1 MTQDA
6 PAAMH
11 KPRVEIRPRR
21 RPPLRFLPL
30 GGCGEIGM
38 NLSLYGFGAR
48 EEDEAWIAVD
58 CGMMIRQ
65 DLPDT
70 PLQVPNQAG
79 LDALGIV
86 PRALVIT
93 HGHEDHIGAVAWLWP
108 TWGCPIHATP
118 LAAGLLRA
126 KFQERGLATDAI
138 RVIEPGEAIEVAPF
152 TLRFLPVPHSIPESC
167 ALLITAGEHRV
178 LHTGDWKLDPDPLL
192 GAPIDPAT
200 FRALAPLDLV
210 VGDSTNAPLPGESR
224 SEGEVAEALEHTIAH
239 CEGRVVVSC
248 FASNLARVLAI
259 GRAAE
264 RCGRRVSLM
273 GRSMERMVAVARGL
287 GYLDDFPPL
296 VPSNDLGYLPPEEV
310 LVIATGSQGEPR
322 AALQRLARGRHRSL
336 ELGPGDSVIFSAKAI
351 PGNEL
356 LIERLKA
363 GLRHLGVAIL
373 DEFNHPELHAS
384 GHPAREELRTLYGW
398 VRPRH
403 LLPVHGEPRHQQA
416 HREIAESLGIRA
428 PLSPANGDLIRF
440 DGDGLTL
447 EARHPQ
453 PPVIVSQDA
462 VAPLPGL
469 GGRRD
474 VGGRHGSL
482 YLAVSVAA
490 TEAGGWTRIG
500 RLMLDGGDAPPF
512 DEDDFADW
520 LDAALAELSAE
531 TLADLR
537 LALQPRLIGWFA
549 DHLRRLPEIHL
560 QLLAVEMPVVG
571 SPG

>member
-1 MTQDA
+1 M
-6 PAAMH
+6 ML
-11 KPRVEIRPRR
+11 KSRVQIRPRR

-38 NLSLYGFGAR
+38 NLSLYGHGEGQDA
-48 EEDEAWIAVD
+48 AWIAVD

-65 DLPDT
+65 DLPDS
-70 PLQVPNQAG
+70 PLQVPNLAS
-79 LDALGIV
+79 LEALGIA
-86 PRALVIT
+86 PGALIIT
-93 HGHEDHIGAVAWLWP
+93 HGHEDHIGAAAWLWP
-108 TWGCPIHATP
+108 KWGCPIYATP

-126 KFQERGLATDAI
+126 KFHERGLASDAI
-138 RVIEPGEAIEVAPF
+138 RVIEPGEAMDTGPF

-167 ALLITAGEHRV
+167 SLLIAAGEHRV

-192 GAPIDPAT
+192 GAPISPAT
-200 FRALAPLDLV
+200 FRALAPVDLV

-224 SEGEVAEALEHTIAH
+224 SEGEVAKALDHTIAR
-239 CEGRVVVSC
+239 CEGRVVVTC

-273 GRSMERMVAVARGL
+273 GRSMERMVAIARGL

-296 VPSNDLGYLPPEEV
+296 VPTSDLGYLPPEEV

-336 ELGPGDSVIFSAKAI
+336 ELGSGDSVIFSAKAI

-356 LIERLKA
+356 LIERLKR
-363 GLRHLGVAIL
+363 GLRQLGVEVL

-384 GHPAREELRTLYGW
+384 GHPAQEELRTLYGW
-398 VRPRH
+398 VKPRH

-416 HREIAESLGIRA
+416 HRELAEALGIQA
-428 PLSPANGDLIRF
+428 PLSPLNGDMIRL
-440 DGDGLTL
+440 DADGLTL
-447 EARHPQ
+447 ESRHPQ
-453 PPVIVSQDA
+453 PPCIVDQNA

-469 GGRRD
+469 GGQQGRES
-474 VGGRHGSL
+474 RHGSL
-482 YLAVSVAA
+482 YLALSVAA
-490 TEAGGWTRIG
+490 TDEGGWTRIG
-500 RLMLDGGDAPPF
+500 RLMLDASESQAF
-512 DEDDFADW
+512 DETDLCEW
-520 LDAALAELSAE
+520 LDDLLASLRAE

-537 LALQPRLIGWFA
+537 LALQPRLMGWFA
-549 DHLRRLPEIHL
+549 DRLRRLPVIHL
-560 QLLAVEMPVVG
+560 QILAMEAPTAG
-571 SPG
+571 HSE